1 MFKLIKLLDKIKIS
15 WTWLPKSSYNNFN
28 HNAINCFFPR
38 LFFLCLCLRLLRL
51 CTFRDAP
58 IDSARDA
65 QKCNEKTI
73 DTCSIYAQPT
83 TSQFLRNM
91 YVCVYVCMY
100 VCMCVCMHVCMYK
113 RKWCTK
119 TQQNTQSWPP
129 TQTADK
135 CNHTPSRTAN
145 TPTHTHTP
153 TASITTAMHSTHH
166 PRCWR
171 VSRAFWCAWSQWG
184 SSQSLCGR
192 TYHSGRDLPCVW
204 VCAWKS
210 RWWGRECRP
219 LGLGMCVNG
228 EKSPYI
234 CVLK

>member
-91 YVCVYVCMY
+91 YVCVYVCMC
-100 VCMCVCMHVCMYK
+100 VCMCVCVYACMYVCINANDAQRHNK
-113 RKWCTK
+113 IRSHDHQHK
-119 TQQNTQSWPP
+119 QQTNAITRPRVLRTPP
-129 TQTADK
+129 HI
-135 CNHTPSRTAN
+135 HTPQPQA
-145 TPTHTHTP
+145 
-153 TASITTAMHSTHH
+153 
-166 PRCWR
+166 
-171 VSRAFWCAWSQWG
+171 
-184 SSQSLCGR
+184 
-192 TYHSGRDLPCVW
+192 
-204 VCAWKS
+204 
-210 RWWGRECRP
+210 
-219 LGLGMCVNG
+219 
-228 EKSPYI
+228 
-234 CVLK
+234 